1 MKLKLENITLF
12 QKGGNVIMHI
22 ILEDLKKKSS
32 GYWSNRA
39 IVQIEYSY
47 KLSKI
52 NASSYDSLIS
62 SVVQYANC
70 KMQEEGAITKISCQ
84 HIENLLAELSSVAKA
99 FKMIFVAHAHIDM
112 NWKWRW
118 DETVAI
124 TLETFNTMLRLME
137 EYPDFKFSQSQG
149 AVYRIVEMYDPSMLR
164 QIQEKV
170 KEGRWEI
177 TASTWVEADKNM
189 PNGESLARQILYT
202 KQYLSRL
209 FDLAPNSLCLDFE
222 PDTFGH
228 SINVPEI
235 LACGGVRYY
244 YHCRGDEGQNLYR
257 WYAPSGNAVTVF
269 RDPGNYSGA
278 IYPDMALPV
287 PEFCTKY
294 GMDTMLKVYGVG
306 DHGGGPTRRDLES
319 IIDMAKWPI
328 FPQIRFGS
336 YHEYFALTDLVAEAL
351 PKVEGERNFI
361 FSGCYTSQSRIKMAN
376 RMGEQVLNEAEL
388 FNSMAT
394 QYTGYPYLCEDFTKA
409 WKNVLFNQFHD
420 ILPGS
425 GTVDTREHGMGLF
438 QETMAIANTHRSMA
452 LKSIVSHIDTSRW
465 STVEDCKDSQSE
477 GAGTGYGISD
487 FKVMQTHRGKG
498 KTRIFHFFNPSFS
511 DREENTEITVWDWD
525 GNYDRIVFHDDI
537 DKEVEHQMVDNAV
550 HPYWGHSYVKML
562 VYVRVPACG
571 YSTIILKEKDGDLTA
586 NKELPTVL
594 HIDWRIE
601 KEQILVLENNYLKVT
616 FDSKN
621 LAVKSMIDKTNGKEF
636 TQCSRDGAMF
646 RIVEEDD
653 KSDGLSS
660 WVSYR
665 HMNAQSVHHKVKIK
679 KVNNIPDSL
688 CQSIEYELKFSQSKL
703 NVTVSL
709 NRYATGIEYKVQC
722 DWNEKA
728 VADEY
733 VPQLRF
739 DWPVNYECISY
750 KYDVPFGTI
759 DRQQS
764 DMDLPGNSWISG
776 NGEETDQKV
785 LMLVTDSKYGFR
797 GLENQLGVTLIRS
810 SYQPDPYPEQG
821 IHNFRFAFYL
831 VDPGSNHR
839 LIQQAYDYNHRF
851 SVLTETAHCG
861 NLSAC
866 QSFAALEAGSV
877 TVSSVKLAET
887 NISGNRIVIR
897 IYESEGK
904 NEEVVLRFA
913 KTVSNAFYI
922 DINEEKLHSVEI
934 IVIENNSVKFQVS
947 PYKVLGLCIDFN

>member
-1 MKLKLENITLF
+1 MHIVLEN
-12 QKGGNVIMHI
+12 
-22 ILEDLKKKSS
+22 LKNKSS

-39 IVQIEYSY
+39 FAQIEYSY

-52 NASSYDSLIS
+52 NSNSYDALID
-62 SVVQYANC
+62 VAVQYANC
-70 KMQEEGAITKISCQ
+70 TIQEEGAITKSSCQ
-84 HIENLLAELSSVAKA
+84 HIEKLLAEVSSAAKA

-124 TLETFNTMLRLME
+124 TLETFDTMLRLME

-149 AVYRIVEMYDPSMLR
+149 VVYRIVEKYSPTMLK

-189 PNGESLARQILYT
+189 PNGESMARQILYT

-209 FDLAPNSLCLDFE
+209 FEIDANSLCLDFE

-228 SINVPEI
+228 SLNVPEI
-235 LACGGVRYY
+235 LACGGVKYY
-244 YHCRGDEGQNLYR
+244 YHCRGDEGHNLYR

-287 PEFCTKY
+287 PEFCSKY

-306 DHGGGPTRRDLES
+306 DHGGGPTRRDLEN

-328 FPQIRFGS
+328 FPQIRFGT
-336 YHEYFALTDLVAEAL
+336 YREYFALTDMVAESL

-388 FNSMAT
+388 FNTMAT
-394 QYTGYPYLCEDFTKA
+394 QHTSYPYVSEDFTKA

-425 GTVDTREHGMGLF
+425 GTVDTREHAMGLF
-438 QETMAIANTHRSMA
+438 QETMAIANTHRSTA
-452 LKSIVSHIDTSRW
+452 LKSIVSQIDTSRW
-465 STVEDCKDSQSE
+465 STVEDYRDSQSE
-477 GAGTGYGISD
+477 GAGTGYGIGD

-498 KTRIFHFFNPSFS
+498 RTRIFHIFNPSFNE
-511 DREENTEITVWDWD
+511 REENIEITVWDWE
-525 GNYDRIVFHDDI
+525 GNYDRIIFHDDR
-537 DKEVEHQMVDNAV
+537 DKEIKHQMVDNAV
-550 HPYWGHSYVKML
+550 HPYWGHSYVKIL

-571 YSTIILKEKDGDLTA
+571 YSTVILKEKNGDLTA

-601 KEQILVLENNYLKVT
+601 KEQLMVLENNYMKVT
-616 FDSKN
+616 FGTKSVA
-621 LAVKSMIDKTNGKEF
+621 LKSMIDKTSGKEF
-636 TQCSRDGAMF
+636 VDCSRDGATF
-646 RIVEEDD
+646 QIVEEDD
-653 KSDGLSS
+653 KNDGLSS

-665 HMNAQSVHHKVKIK
+665 HMHASSLQHKVKIK
-679 KVNNIPDSL
+679 KVNNIPGSL
-688 CQSIEYELKFSQSKL
+688 CQSIEYEVGFSQSKL

-709 NRYATGIEYKVQC
+709 DRYARGIEYKVQC

-728 VADEY
+728 VAGEY

-739 DWPVNYECISY
+739 DWPVNYDCISY

-759 DRQQS
+759 NRQES

-776 NGEETDQKV
+776 NRAETDQKV

-797 GLENQLGVTLIRS
+797 GYGNQLGVTLIRS

-821 IHNFRFAFYL
+821 IHRFRFGVFFT
-831 VDPGSNHR
+831 DQGSNYS
-839 LIQQAYDYNHRF
+839 LIQQAYNYNHLF
-851 SVLTETAHCG
+851 SVLTETAHYG
-861 NLSAC
+861 NLPAC
-866 QSFAALEAGSV
+866 QSFATLEAGKV
-877 TVSSVKLAET
+877 TVSAVKMAET
-887 NISGNRIVIR
+887 SILSNKMVMR
-897 IYESEGK
+897 IYESEGE
-904 NEEVVLRFA
+904 NAEVVLRFA

-922 DINEEKLHSVEI
+922 DINEEKLLSEAM
-934 IVIENNSVKFQVS
+934 IVIEGNRVKMKVS
-947 PYKVLGLCIDFN
+947 PYKVIGLCIEFN